1 MNPREPKP
9 GEQPERQQ
17 PETTKSATRM
27 GFFAVPIELVGAVLM
42 IGIGVRFVTVAS
54 RPTAIGWVLFVVQP
68 LLVIDCD
75 PVRLRRS
82 RRAGKNINDGFATST
97 Q

>member
-27 GFFAVPIELVGAVLM
+27 GFFAVPVELVGAVLL
-42 IGIGVRFVTVAS
+42 IGVGVRFVTVTNQPS
-54 RPTAIGWVLFVVQP
+54 AIGWVLFAIAAV
-68 LLVIDCD
+68 LVIDAIR
-75 PVRLRRS
+75 RLRKITT
-82 RRAGKNINDGFATST
+82 GKEKY
-97 Q
+97 

>member
-42 IGIGVRFVTVAS
+42 IGIGVRFVTVANQS
-54 RPTAIGWVLFVVQP
+54 DIIGYVLFVIAAV
-68 LLVIDCD
+68 LIIDAIR
-75 PVRLRRS
+75 RLRRITT
-82 RRAGKNINDGFATST
+82 GKEKY
-97 Q
+97 

>member
-9 GEQPERQQ
+9 GEQPERQK

-42 IGIGVRFVTVAS
+42 IGIGVRFVTVANQS
-54 RPTAIGWVLFVVQP
+54 DIIGYVLFVIAAV
-68 LLVIDCD
+68 LIIDAIR
-75 PVRLRRS
+75 RLRRITT
-82 RRAGKNINDGFATST
+82 GKEKY
-97 Q
+97 

>member
-9 GEQPERQQ
+9 GEQPERQK

-42 IGIGVRFVTVAS
+42 IGIGVRFVTVANQS
-54 RPTAIGWVLFVVQP
+54 DIIGYVLFVIAAV
-68 LLVIDCD
+68 LVLDAIR
-75 PVRLRRS
+75 RLRRITT
-82 RRAGKNINDGFATST
+82 GKEKY
-97 Q
+97 